1 MTIIAACLILITL
14 ILLFGSD
21 TVKSLLGG
29 VFKIGL
35 LFLAIIAVIV
45 FLNI

>member
-35 LFLAIIAVIV
+35 LLLVIMAVIV

>member
-35 LFLAIIAVIV
+35 LLLAIIAVIV